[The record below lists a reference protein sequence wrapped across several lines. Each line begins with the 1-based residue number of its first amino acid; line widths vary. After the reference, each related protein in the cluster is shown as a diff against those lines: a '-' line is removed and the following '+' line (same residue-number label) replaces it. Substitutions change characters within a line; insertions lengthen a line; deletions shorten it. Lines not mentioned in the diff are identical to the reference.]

1 LVKSIFETSP
11 CAWTM
16 SSLADEVGLC
26 RTCSRCL
33 ISSWRSSSTVSNNSC
48 PPCSTSTCPSSKPSD
63 RTSRRSGLSL
73 AGSSER
79 AVSSARRAFWS
90 SGFHSSLDLL
100 VAISR
105 NKENKRSRG
114 CSEEK
119 LQDGVDWE
127 AGLQYERLLFLQF
140 LFWHFEAVSH
150 AAQRLQ
156 VLGMAG
162 VRFNLFAEPPNVH
175 IDGTRCDEGSLL
187 PHRIQQLIAREY
199 AAAMG
204 CQVFEQAEFPYG
216 GENIAPLHVDGHGR
230 AVDFEITQAQD
241 FARRWGLP
249 HATQHTSDAG
259 HQLTG
264 AERLGDVVVSAQFQ
278 ALHPV
283 PLCRLCSEEDDRGRR
298 KNRGLSD
305 LSAQVKSV
313 GARKHH
319 IQKT

>member
-1 LVKSIFETSP
+1 MVKSIFETSP

-119 LQDGVDWE
+119 LQDGVD
-127 AGLQYERLLFLQF
+127 
-140 LFWHFEAVSH
+140 
-150 AAQRLQ
+150 
-156 VLGMAG
+156 
-162 VRFNLFAEPPNVH
+162 
-175 IDGTRCDEGSLL
+175 
-187 PHRIQQLIAREY
+187 
-199 AAAMG
+199 
-204 CQVFEQAEFPYG
+204 
-216 GENIAPLHVDGHGR
+216 
-230 AVDFEITQAQD
+230 
-241 FARRWGLP
+241 
-249 HATQHTSDAG
+249 SDAG

-319 IQKT
+319 IQKK